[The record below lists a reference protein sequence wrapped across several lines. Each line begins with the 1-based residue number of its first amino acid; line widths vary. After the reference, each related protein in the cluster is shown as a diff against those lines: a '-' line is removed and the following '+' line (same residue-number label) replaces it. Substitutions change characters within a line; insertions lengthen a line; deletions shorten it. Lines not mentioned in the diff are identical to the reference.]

1 MVNIKKY
8 LSEQEGLAAALS
20 KKMGKGNDHVKRV
33 WKRVE
38 LLKAEIQEAENPQE
52 EEDVPMQEEKHE

>member
-1 MVNIKKY
+1 
-8 LSEQEGLAAALS
+8 
-20 KKMGKGNDHVKRV
+20 MGKGNDHVKRV